1 VNRDRTSK
9 ELERR
14 YQEAV
19 LRTKDVIETPLQYE
33 QMLVSISHYMQFLTA
48 NRLLRGAV
56 KRLTGEKKAVKT
68 DKEIATEA
76 AELIARI
83 KQDRDKLVEIAQKKG
98 IPIILDP
105 EIKGAIPENYLFA
118 VTLGGVDEFL
128 GQDDREVSQ
137 IPKHLGNMRVMVQRL
152 VRQGVSKRDLK
163 PYADPYSP
171 LQNEFAKKLRLHQL
185 YTNYLRLD
193 DYKVLEDVRRYIYQ
207 EMTEW
212 EEQIVFLSVDND
224 DLIDYSHTKQYDR
237 DELYGAKQR
246 QIEYAG
252 YLMRLHNYLVDYI
265 DKLPFMVRMWR
276 WLFANFGSTFV
287 SVLIIVGL
295 YFLALWA
302 GLPIEPEKLIDWFLK

>member
-1 VNRDRTSK
+1 MNRYRTSK

-14 YQEAV
+14 YQEAL

-33 QMLVSISHYMQFLTA
+33 QMLVTISHYMQFLTT

-68 DKEIATEA
+68 DKEIAAQA
-76 AELIARI
+76 AELIAKI

-98 IPIILDP
+98 VPIVLDP
-105 EIKGAIPENYLFA
+105 AIKGRVPDNYLFS
-118 VTLGGVDEFL
+118 VTLGGIDEFL
-128 GQDDREVSQ
+128 GQSDRDVSQ

-152 VRQGVSKRDLK
+152 RKQGVSERSLK
-163 PYADPYSP
+163 PHIDPYSP

-207 EMTEW
+207 EMTDW

-224 DLIDYSHTKQYDR
+224 DLIDYSHTKQYDSY
-237 DELYGAKQR
+237 ELDNAKQR

-265 DKLPFMVRMWR
+265 DKLPFRVRLGR
-276 WLFANFGSTFV
+276 WLFANFGSTLV
-287 SVLIIVGL
+287 SVLLIVGL
-295 YFLALWA
+295 YFLALWV
-302 GLPIEPEKLIDWFLK
+302 GIPIEPEKLISWFLK